1 MTTRKKVKRWTRF
14 ERWAKHRLL
23 RYFEKS
29 LGRKPL
35 SPSEFDR
42 SAVKKIL
49 VIRQH
54 DQIGD
59 FILSTPALR
68 ALREHF
74 PEAYIALVV
83 RPYFAPAALHNRYVD
98 QVIVTYERLSDL
110 SFSKIKQFLGE
121 IRQGF
126 DLTVMLNT
134 VSHSLTSDWVA
145 HLSRAR
151 WVLGPEHLPF
161 GGTTRN
167 FFYNLIAPYPDVK
180 RHQSL
185 RNLEILA
192 YLDIRTDDPREHV
205 TLTAEEKAWANV
217 FLEQNGREE
226 RRPLIALQAGAAKAG
241 NRWPVEHFA
250 ETANRLAADF
260 GAQFV
265 LTWGPKEAALGE
277 TLRGM
282 IHAPV
287 LFGGLLDLRKTAAL
301 FQCADLVLCND
312 TGVMHLA
319 AGVGAPLVA
328 VFGPTDPAEWKPIGD
343 DFIAV
348 RAADGQVAS
357 VTPEMAIAAAC
368 NLLERSRLQAA

>member
-1 MTTRKKVKRWTRF
+1 MTPKKIKRWTRI

-29 LGRKPL
+29 LGRKQL
-35 SPSEFDR
+35 SPSDFDR
-42 SAVKKIL
+42 SAVRKIV

-68 ALREHF
+68 ALRENFHD
-74 PEAYIALVV
+74 AYIALVV
-83 RPYFAPAALHNRYVD
+83 RPYCAPAALHNRYVD
-98 QVIVTYERLSDL
+98 QVIVTYERLIDL
-110 SFSKIKQFLGE
+110 SIAGIRQFLRE

-126 DLTVMLNT
+126 DLAVMLNT

-161 GGTTRN
+161 GGTRRN
-167 FFYNLIAPYPDVK
+167 FFYNLIAPYPDVR

-192 YLDIRTDDPREHV
+192 FLGIGTEDPSEHV
-205 TLTAEEKAWANV
+205 SLLPTESAWADE
-217 FLEQNGREE
+217 FLERRGRE
-226 RRPLIALQAGAAKAG
+226 RSRPLIAIQAGAAKAG
-241 NRWPVEHFA
+241 NRWPVECFA
-250 ETANRLAADF
+250 ETANRLAAEF

-265 LTWGPKEAALGE
+265 LTWGPKEGALGE
-277 TLRGM
+277 TLRQM
-282 IHAPV
+282 IDAPV

-301 FQCADLVLCND
+301 FRCADLVLCND

-348 RAADGQVAS
+348 RAADGQIAS
-357 VTPEMAIAAAC
+357 VTPKMVVDAAR